1 MYHWTL
7 FEYGYS
13 MTDDNLKNFHIVK
26 TVNSNEIGWTLGY
39 MINQTN
45 YLDAEHRPSRLL
57 TQSEFGGLLFLCLF
71 FLILSIGVAL
81 FARVRFRKYR
91 SY

>member
-13 MTDDNLKNFHIVK
+13 MTNENLKNFHIMK
-26 TVNSNEIGWTLGY
+26 KINSNEIGWTLGY

-45 YLDAEHRPSRLL
+45 AIEPELRPQRLL
-57 TQSEFGGLLFLCLF
+57 TKGEFGGLLFVCLSC
-71 FLILSIGVAL
+71 LTISGIVTIIA
-81 FARVRFRKYR
+81 VKYYR
-91 SY
+91 RRRHY